1 MKSENTSQR
10 LEKRAAQRKQRLSNL
25 PLDEM
30 ALWADGLDKPRK
42 RTSLRERFES
52 KFVRSES
59 GCWNWTGAK
68 DNDGYGRIGVR
79 DRLIKATR
87 IAMMFAGF
95 NLRPENYVCH
105 HCDNPSCVNPAHL
118 FIGTAR
124 DNTQDALRK
133 GRMLKGEK
141 NGQSKFT
148 EAQVREIH
156 ARKDEGVSVLA
167 KIFGV
172 HPPAISRILSGKRWA
187 HLKN

>member
-1 MKSENTSQR
+1 M
-10 LEKRAAQRKQRLSNL
+10 EKRAAQRKQRLSNL

-59 GCWNWTGAK
+59 GCWNWLGAK
-68 DNDGYGRIGVR
+68 DGKGYGRIGVR
-79 DRLIKATR
+79 DRMILATR
-87 IAMMFAGF
+87 LAMMLNGIW
-95 NLRPENYVCH
+95 LKSTDYVCH
-105 HCDNPSCVNPAHL
+105 HCDNPACVNPSHL

-141 NGQSKFT
+141 NGQSKLT
-148 EAQVREIH
+148 EAQVREIR
-156 ARKDEGVSVLA
+156 ARKDEIGFQLA
-167 KIFGV
+167 AEFGV
-172 HPPAISRILSGKRWA
+172 RPGAISRILSGKRWA
-187 HLKN
+187 HLNLTPALLSV